1 MHLLAIY
8 LSTNRQDLFFL
19 LKKNSC
25 FVLMST
31 LRNPEVG
38 RQLIQWIYHTDM
50 RPWVE
55 IHLIHTGNWARQLT
69 LVILALGRWR
79 QEGPKGLLVRPFS
92 NLVKSLHCKL
102 YERQRQTKQ
111 NKVESS
117 WEKNPT
123 LTSDLHM
130 YAYTCTRTRLH
141 RHEQIHTHIHVHAH
155 TRIETEHSKA
165 I

>member
-1 MHLLAIY
+1 MDFLFVHLLAIY

-25 FVLMST
+25 FVLMSM

-55 IHLIHTGNWARQLT
+55 IHLIHAGNWARQLT

-92 NLVKSLHCKL
+92 NLLKSLHCKL
-102 YERQRQTKQ
+102 YERLRQTKQ

-117 WEKNPT
+117 WEKKPNI
-123 LTSDLHM
+123 DLWPP
-130 YAYTCTRTRLH
+130 YVCLH
-141 RHEQIHTHIHVHAH
+141 TVHVHAYTDMNKYTPTYMCTH
-155 TRIETEHSKA
+155 THG
-165 I
+165 